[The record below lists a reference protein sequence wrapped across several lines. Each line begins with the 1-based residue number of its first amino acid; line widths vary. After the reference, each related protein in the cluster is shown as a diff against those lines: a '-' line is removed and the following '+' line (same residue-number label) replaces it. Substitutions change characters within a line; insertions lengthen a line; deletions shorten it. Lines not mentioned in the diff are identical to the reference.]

1 MARSAL
7 SWKACLTSL
16 RRLALVGLWTI
27 GPLGGVASAACPT
40 PTSSESVASWLI
52 SAEAAYARLDVA
64 GFHEGVDQAEAL
76 MRCLAEP
83 MSKTTAAHLH
93 RLGGLRAFANRD
105 VVQARASFA
114 AAQALDPAYH
124 FPESLFPPGH
134 VVLVTWEEARALTT
148 TYESVPAPADGQ
160 VFLDGAPTL
169 DRRKEAAVVLQVL
182 HRSKEEPINSYIRPG
197 EPLPAW
203 TVAAQPPVSQH
214 SPGSSPN
221 RGHYIR
227 GGVALGLSAGLF
239 GLGAYTHQVYNEDP
253 TPNSP
258 RRNVMGGINHTAV
271 IAGGAAGAWAL
282 TEGVLALTATRSW

>member
-7 SWKACLTSL
+7 SRNTCLTAL
-16 RRLALVGLWTI
+16 RRLALVGLWAI
-27 GPLGGVASAACPT
+27 GPLGGAASAACSAPA
-40 PTSSESVASWLI
+40 SSESVASWLI

-64 GFHEGVDQAEAL
+64 GFHEGLDQAEAL
-76 MRCLAEP
+76 MRCLEEP
-83 MSKTTAAHLH
+83 MSKATAAHLH

-148 TYESVPAPADGQ
+148 TYESLPAPADGQ
-160 VFLDGAPTL
+160 IFLDGAPTL

-182 HRSKEEPINSYIRPG
+182 NRSKEEAITSYIRPG
-197 EPLPAW
+197 ELLPAW
-203 TVAAQPPVSQH
+203 TVASPPTVSQR
-214 SPGSSPN
+214 SPSPA
-221 RGHYIR
+221 RGHLIR
-227 GGVALGLSAGLF
+227 GGVAMGLSAGLL
-239 GLGAYTHQVYNEDP
+239 GLGAYTEQVYLENRA
-253 TPNSP
+253 PNT
-258 RRNVMGGINHTAV
+258 RRSYVMGAINHTAV
-271 IAGGAAGAWAL
+271 IGGGAAGAWAL